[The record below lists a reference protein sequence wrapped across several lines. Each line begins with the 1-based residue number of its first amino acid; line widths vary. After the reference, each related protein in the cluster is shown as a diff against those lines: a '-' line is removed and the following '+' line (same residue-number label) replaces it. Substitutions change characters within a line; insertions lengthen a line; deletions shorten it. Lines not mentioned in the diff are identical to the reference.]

1 MIHLTFE
8 GKKDS
13 LAQEI
18 GKDALETI
26 SHKKQIGEW
35 LRILPDDLAEVH
47 NIEPGHNYILKGD
60 NLPIL
65 HSLKHLLQDEIKLI
79 YIDPPYNTG
88 KTFFGYKDSVPHE
101 EWLRFMKNRL
111 EIAKELLHNTGTIF
125 ISIDINE
132 MAYLKVLCDEIFG
145 RSNFVGEIIW
155 ETASDNNAT
164 QISNQHE
171 YVLCYAKE
179 RSNLKKW
186 KVKSD
191 KAKHIIKRYEEI
203 KSEIGNDNPSA
214 IQKALRAW
222 INGMKKSKEIDL
234 SGVSHYNYVDEIGVF
249 YPGNSANTRLGGYD
263 MDITHPITG
272 KVCKKPLNGYR
283 WPAKTFWAAD
293 EKGDVLWPSDENG
306 IPKIKK
312 RIDTATELLKG
323 YHYEDNRRST
333 KALTKMLGEKKFHNP
348 KSINLLQKIIR
359 FASGTDDLI
368 LDFFG
373 GSGSTAHAVM
383 NVNKE
388 DKSNR
393 RFMLVEKMDFT
404 EKVMIPRLQQVMEEE
419 LIYFGKLQIDDNENP
434 INYAEGADTLTD
446 KFYIKNQRIEDI
458 K

>member
-8 GKKDS
+8 GKSNS
-13 LAQEI
+13 L
-18 GKDALETI
+18 ALETGEDTSEYVI
-26 SHKKQIGEW
+26 QKNQIGEW
-35 LRILPDDLAEVH
+35 RRVLPDGLAAFTTLERDKH
-47 NIEPGHNYILKGD
+47 YIFKGD
-60 NLPIL
+60 NLPL
-65 HSLKHLLQDEIKLI
+65 LYSLKHQLQDQVKLI

-88 KTFFGYKDSVPHE
+88 KTFFGYTDSMPHDQ
-101 EWLRFMKNRL
+101 WLRFMKNRL
-111 EIAKELLHNTGTIF
+111 EVARDLLHSAGTIF

-145 RSNFVGEIIW
+145 RANFVGEIIW

-171 YVLCYAKE
+171 YVLCYAKK

-186 KVKSD
+186 KVKSE
-191 KAKHIIKRYEEI
+191 KANHIIKRYEEI
-203 KSEIGNDNPSA
+203 KKEIGNDDPSM
-214 IQKALRAW
+214 IQKMLRAW

-234 SGVSHYNYVDEIGVF
+234 SGVAHYNYVDRIGVF

-263 MDITHPITG
+263 MDIPHPSTG
-272 KVCKKPLNGYR
+272 NICKKPLNGYR

-293 EKGDVLWPSDENG
+293 ERGDVLWPADENG

-359 FASGTDDLI
+359 FASDEEDLI

-383 NVNKE
+383 NVNRE
-388 DKSNR
+388 DESNR
-393 RFMLVEKMDFT
+393 KFILIEKMDFV
-404 EKVMIPRLQQVMEEE
+404 EKVMIPRLQQVMTDEW
-419 LIYFGKLQIDDNENP
+419 IYFGKLQ
-434 INYAEGADTLTD
+434 TD
-446 KFYIKNQRIEDI
+446 KSGKSIKYEEGDDAISDQFYTH
-458 K
+458 

>member
-1 MIHLTFE
+1 MIKLNFD
-8 GKKDS
+8 GKQDS
-13 LAQEI
+13 LTQEI
-18 GKDALETI
+18 GEQAAVQI
-26 SHKKQIGEW
+26 NQKKQLENW
-35 LRILPDDLAEVH
+35 SRILPDGFKKPDSLSL
-47 NIEPGHNYILKGD
+47 NQSYLFKGD
-60 NLPIL
+60 NLPLLYSLNHIL
-65 HSLKHLLQDEIKLI
+65 KEKIKLI

-88 KTFFGYKDSVPHE
+88 KTFFGYTDSMPHDV
-101 EWLRFMKNRL
+101 WLRFMKNRL
-111 EIAKELLHNTGTIF
+111 EIAKELLHKAGTIF

-132 MAYLKVLCDEIFG
+132 LAYLKVLCDEIFG

-179 RSNLKKW
+179 RGNLGKW
-186 KVKSD
+186 KMKSE
-191 KAKHIIKRYEEI
+191 KANHIVKRYEEI
-203 KSEIGNDNPSA
+203 KKELGNDDTNK

-234 SGVSHYNYVDEIGVF
+234 SGVSHYSYVDKIGVF

-263 MDITHPITG
+263 MDLLHPITG

-293 EKGDVLWPSDENG
+293 ERGDVLWPSDENG

-333 KALTKMLGEKKFHNP
+333 KALTKMLGVKMFHNP
-348 KSINLLQKIIR
+348 KSLNLLKKIIR
-359 FASGTDDLI
+359 FASGPEDLV

-373 GSGSTAHAVM
+373 GSGSTAHAIM
-383 NVNKE
+383 NINKE
-388 DKSNR
+388 DSSNR
-393 RFMLVEKMDFT
+393 KFILIEKMDFV
-404 EKVMIPRLQQVMEEE
+404 EDVIIPRLQQVMTNEV
-419 LIYFGKLQIDDNENP
+419 INFAKLQVDKNNEAVNFEAD
-434 INYAEGADTLTD
+434 YDKTAEQ
-446 KFYIKNQRIEDI
+446 FYKI
-458 K
+458 

>member
-1 MIHLTFE
+1 MIQLTFD

-13 LAQEI
+13 LIQEI
-18 GKDALETI
+18 GQQAAVQIEQ
-26 SHKKQIGEW
+26 KKQIVKW
-35 LRILPDDLAEVH
+35 QRISVDGFTNVDNLSLDQ
-47 NIEPGHNYILKGD
+47 NYIFKGD
-60 NLPIL
+60 NLPL
-65 HSLKHLLQDEIKLI
+65 LYSLNHVLRGKLKLI

-88 KTFFGYKDSVPHE
+88 KTFFGYTDSMPHDV
-101 EWLRFMKNRL
+101 WMRFMKNRL
-111 EIAKELLHNTGTIF
+111 EIAKELLHEAGTIF

-132 MAYLKVLCDEIFG
+132 MAYLKVMCDEIFG

-179 RSNLKKW
+179 KSNLGNW
-186 KVKSD
+186 KVKSE
-191 KAKHIIKRYEEI
+191 KATHIIQRYEEI
-203 KSEIGNDNPSA
+203 KKELGNADQAN
-214 IQKALRAW
+214 IQKVLRAW

-234 SGVSHYNYVDEIGVF
+234 SGVSHYSYVDGIGVF

-263 MDITHPITG
+263 MDLFHPVTG
-272 KVCKKPLNGYR
+272 KACKRPLNGYR

-293 EKGDVLWPSDENG
+293 ARGDVLWPADENG

-333 KALTKMLGEKKFHNP
+333 KALSKMLGEKKFHNP
-348 KSINLLQKIIR
+348 KSLNLLQKIIR
-359 FASGTDDLI
+359 FASGPEDLI

-383 NVNKE
+383 NVNNE
-388 DKSNR
+388 DGSDRK
-393 RFMLVEKMDFT
+393 FIIIEKMDFA
-404 EKVMIPRLQQVMEEE
+404 EDVMIPRLQQIMKAEV
-419 LIYFGKLQIDDNENP
+419 INFAKLQGEQNGKVLRFEKGK
-434 INYAEGADTLTD
+434 EKLTD
-446 KFYIKNQRIEDI
+446 QFYSL
-458 K
+458 

>member
-1 MIHLTFE
+1 MIQLSFD
-8 GKKDS
+8 GKSDS
-13 LAQEI
+13 LHQEI
-18 GKDALETI
+18 GEATEHILQ
-26 SHKKQIGEW
+26 KKQIVDWQCILKEGFTKGEK
-35 LRILPDDLAEVH
+35 LDLEQ
-47 NIEPGHNYILKGD
+47 NYIFKGD
-60 NLPIL
+60 NLPL
-65 HSLKHLLQDEIKLI
+65 LYSLNHVMNGKLKLI

-88 KTFFGYKDSVPHE
+88 KTFFGYTDSMPHDA
-101 EWLRFMKNRL
+101 WLRFMKNRL
-111 EIAKELLHNTGTIF
+111 EIARELLHDAGTIF

-145 RSNFVGEIIW
+145 RANFVGEIIW

-179 RSNLKKW
+179 RANLGKW
-186 KVKSD
+186 KVKSE
-191 KAKHIIKRYEEI
+191 KANHIIKRYEQI
-203 KSEIGNDNPSA
+203 KKELGNEDPA
-214 IQKALRAW
+214 IIQKALRAW

-234 SGVSHYNYVDEIGVF
+234 SGVSHYSYVDEIGVF

-263 MDITHPITG
+263 MDLTHPISKKT
-272 KVCKKPLNGYR
+272 CKKPLNGYR

-293 EKGDVLWPSDENG
+293 ERGDVLWPADENG

-348 KSINLLQKIIR
+348 KSLNLLKKIIR
-359 FASGTDDLI
+359 FASGPEDTI

-383 NVNKE
+383 NVNNE
-388 DKSNR
+388 DGSSRK
-393 RFMLVEKMDFT
+393 FILIEKMDFA
-404 EKVMIPRLQQVMEEE
+404 EEVMIPRLQHVMTNEVINFAKLQSEEE
-419 LIYFGKLQIDDNENP
+419 GTPFNYVKGKDP
-434 INYAEGADTLTD
+434 ITD
-446 KFYIKNQRIEDI
+446 QFYSLK
-458 K
+458 

>member
-8 GKKDS
+8 GKSDS
-13 LAQEI
+13 LTQEI
-18 GKDALETI
+18 GEEASKYI
-26 SHKKQIGEW
+26 SKKGQISEW
-35 LRILPDDLAEVH
+35 LRILPEGTQTIKSLKD
-47 NIEPGHNYILKGD
+47 GQNYIFKGD
-60 NLPIL
+60 NLPL
-65 HSLKHLLQDEIKLI
+65 LYSLKHILQGKIKLI

-88 KTFFGYKDSVPHE
+88 KTFFGYTDSMPHDQ
-101 EWLRFMKNRL
+101 WLRFMKNRL
-111 EIAKELLHNTGTIF
+111 EVARDLLHSAGTIF

-132 MAYLKVLCDEIFG
+132 MAYLKVMCDEIFG
-145 RSNFVGEIIW
+145 RANFVGEIIW

-171 YVLCYAKE
+171 YVLCYAKD

-186 KVKSD
+186 KVKSE
-191 KAKHIIKRYEEI
+191 KANHIIKRYEEI
-203 KSEIGNDNPSA
+203 KKNIGNDNPSA

-234 SGVSHYNYVDEIGVF
+234 SGVSHYNYVDKIGVF

-263 MDITHPITG
+263 MDLPHPITG
-272 KVCKKPLNGYR
+272 KICKKPLNGYR

-293 EKGDVLWPSDENG
+293 ERGDVLWPADENG

-348 KSINLLQKIIR
+348 KSINLLKKIIR
-359 FASGTDDLI
+359 FASDEEDLI

-383 NVNKE
+383 NVNNE
-388 DKSNR
+388 DGSSRK
-393 RFMLVEKMDFT
+393 FILMEQMDFV
-404 EKVMIPRLQQVMEEE
+404 EEVMIPRLQRVMTKE
-419 LIYFGKLQIDDNENP
+419 LIYFGKLQTDESGQPIYCIDGDD
-434 INYAEGADTLTD
+434 IISDQ
-446 KFYIKNQRIEDI
+446 FYSL
-458 K
+458 